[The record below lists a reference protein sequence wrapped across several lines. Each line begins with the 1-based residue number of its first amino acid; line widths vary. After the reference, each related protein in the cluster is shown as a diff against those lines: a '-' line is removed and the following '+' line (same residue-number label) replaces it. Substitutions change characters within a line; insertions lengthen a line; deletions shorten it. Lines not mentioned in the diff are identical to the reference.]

1 MVFRHLMTFLPPR
14 MKRTEREIEKN
25 ESDRK
30 ITKGGCGRKKSQ
42 RDRKFEVFLRERENF
57 EEKLFIFAGNFDKKM
72 IETLREFIYNLGFE
86 PSRNYF
92 FCIEIFHILYSMQQY

>member
-1 MVFRHLMTFLPPR
+1 MTFLPPR

-57 EEKLFIFAGNFDKKM
+57 EEKLFIFEGIFDKKKHKF
-72 IETLREFIYNLGFE
+72 EKEFILNLGFE
-86 PSRNYF
+86 PS
-92 FCIEIFHILYSMQQY
+92 